1 MIDRHSNDDYYARVR
16 DVERILIPH
25 RQFKVVVDRLEHVL
39 DLARHDADPRHT
51 LLVGESGTGKT
62 WIARCLRSILP
73 ESESDGIRIKP
84 VLVVETPT
92 APTLK
97 SLAQAIL
104 VALGDPLA
112 SLGNAEVKRL
122 RALALIRQ
130 CQVQMLI
137 VDELQHFLDH
147 GSHNSPQSVADWL
160 KNFVEDAQIPCLLMG
175 LPRSTA
181 ILTLNEQLR
190 RRFSARIELL
200 PFSIERDE
208 EEMEFRSILNA
219 LDEMLPCRRR
229 SGLAEPETARRIYMA
244 TNGLIGYVRRL
255 TTGAYELM
263 EAANQCSIDRAL
275 LQEAFVQEI
284 WRGGQEELNPFHSRF
299 SFRRLDQPGEPFA
312 PTSRRGE
319 TRGAR
324 RRY

>member
-1 MIDRHSNDDYYARVR
+1 MIDRAFSDEDYARLKE
-16 DVERILIPH
+16 VEQILIPH
-25 RQFKVVVDRLEHVL
+25 RQFKAVVERLQHVI
-39 DLARHDADPRHT
+39 DLSRHGAEPRHT

-62 WIARCLRSILP
+62 WVARYIRSVLP
-73 ESESDGIRIKP
+73 ESENDGIHTKP
-84 VLVVETPT
+84 VLVVGTPT

-130 CQVQMLI
+130 CRVQMLI

-147 GSHNSPQSVADWL
+147 GYHSSPQSVADWL
-160 KNFVEDAQIPCLLMG
+160 KSFVEDARIPCLLMG

-181 ILTLNEQLR
+181 ILSVNEQLR

-200 PFSIERDE
+200 PFSIERENE
-208 EEMEFRSILNA
+208 EIEFRTILNA
-219 LDEMLPCRRR
+219 LDEMLPCQRR
-229 SGLAEPETARRIYMA
+229 SGLAESETARRIYMA
-244 TNGLIGYVRRL
+244 TNGLIGYIRRL
-255 TTGAYELM
+255 TTGAFELM
-263 EAANQCSIDRAL
+263 VAANQPCIDRSL
-275 LQEAFVQEI
+275 LQHAFAQEI
-284 WRGGQEELNPFHSRF
+284 WSGGQHELNPFHPKF
-299 SFRRLDQPGEPFA
+299 SFRRLDRPGEPFA

-319 TRGAR
+319 TRGTR
-324 RRY
+324 RGR

>member
-1 MIDRHSNDDYYARVR
+1 MIDRSLSDADYARVR

-25 RQFKVVVDRLEHVL
+25 RQFKDVVERLQYVL
-39 DLARHDADPRHT
+39 ALSQHGADPRHT

-62 WIARCLRSILP
+62 WIARYIRSILP
-73 ESESDGIRIKP
+73 DLERGGVHIKP

-92 APTLK
+92 SPTLK

-104 VALGDPLA
+104 AALGDPLA

-122 RALALIRQ
+122 RALALMRQ
-130 CQVQMLI
+130 CQVQILI

-160 KNFVEDAQIPCLLMG
+160 KSFVEDARIPCLLMG

-181 ILTLNEQLR
+181 ILALNEQLR

-200 PFSIERDE
+200 PFSIERE
-208 EEMEFRSILNA
+208 EEEIEFRTILNA
-219 LDEMLPCRRR
+219 LDEMLPCQRR

-255 TTGAYELM
+255 TTGAFELM
-263 EAANQCSIDRAL
+263 LATSQPSIDRSL
-275 LQEAFVQEI
+275 LQQAFVQEI
-284 WRGGQEELNPFHSRF
+284 WRGGQNELNPFHPKF
-299 SFRRLDQPGEPFA
+299 SFRHLDQPGEPFS

-319 TRGAR
+319 TRGTR

>member
-1 MIDRHSNDDYYARVR
+1 MIDRPFSDDDYARMKE
-16 DVERILIPH
+16 VERILIPH
-25 RQFKVVVDRLEHVL
+25 RQFKDVVARLQHVL
-39 DLARHDADPRHT
+39 DLSRHGADPRHT

-62 WIARCLRSILP
+62 WIARYIRSILP
-73 ESESDGIRIKP
+73 ESESENTHIKP

-92 APTLK
+92 SPTLK

-122 RALALIRQ
+122 RALALMRQ
-130 CQVQMLI
+130 CRVQMLI

-160 KNFVEDAQIPCLLMG
+160 KSFVEDARIPCLLMG

-190 RRFSARIELL
+190 RRFSARIELA
-200 PFSIERDE
+200 PFSIERE
-208 EEMEFRSILNA
+208 EEEIEFRTILNA
-219 LDEMLPCRRR
+219 LDEMLPCQRR
-229 SGLAEPETARRIYMA
+229 SGLAEPEIARRIYMA

-255 TTGAYELM
+255 TTGAFELM
-263 EAANQCSIDRAL
+263 VAANQPSIDRSL
-275 LQEAFVQEI
+275 LQQAFVQEI
-284 WRGGQEELNPFHSRF
+284 WRGGQNELNPFHPKF
-299 SFRRLDQPGEPFA
+299 SFRRLDQPGEPFS

-319 TRGAR
+319 TRGTR
-324 RRY
+324 RR